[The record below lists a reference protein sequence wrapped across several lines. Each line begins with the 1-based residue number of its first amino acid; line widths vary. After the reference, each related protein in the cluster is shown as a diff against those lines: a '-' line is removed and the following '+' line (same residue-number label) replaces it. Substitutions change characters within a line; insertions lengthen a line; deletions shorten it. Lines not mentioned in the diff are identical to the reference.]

1 VSAALSIDASAFVAK
16 VSGSHLDCPLAKEL
30 EMAPYLIAFNDE
42 WVPDLT
48 VDEVRERATTARA
61 VIEEMTVAGVFVFSD
76 GGLDASTAL
85 CSVDPGSGSPVFTD
99 GPFAETKEHL
109 GGFAIIDVPDDD
121 AARYWAGRIA
131 VAVGWPQ
138 EVHRFPH
145 RIALNG

>member
-1 VSAALSIDASAFVAK
+1 MSL
-16 VSGSHLDCPLAKEL
+16 
-30 EMAPYLIAFNDE
+30 YLIAFNDE

-48 VDEVRERATTARA
+48 PEELCERGNSARDL
-61 VIEEMTVAGVFVFSD
+61 IKEMTSAGVFVFSD
-76 GGLDASTAL
+76 GGLDASTVV

-109 GGFAIIDVPDDD
+109 GGFAVVDVADDA

-145 RIALNG
+145 RMSLSDDTSV